1 MSSAQGWG
9 MAVSGLFLIA
19 AGTAL
24 MTRVFGPQLKLMVT
38 SKFPVAPR
46 DEVVA
51 SSEASFPA
59 SDPPSWTPTVGSAH

>member
-1 MSSAQGWG
+1 

-24 MTRVFGPQLKLMVT
+24 MARAFGPQLKLIVK
-38 SKFPVAPR
+38 SKLQVAPR
-46 DEVVA
+46 DEVAA

-59 SDPPSWTPTVGSAH
+59 SDPPSWTPTVGPAH